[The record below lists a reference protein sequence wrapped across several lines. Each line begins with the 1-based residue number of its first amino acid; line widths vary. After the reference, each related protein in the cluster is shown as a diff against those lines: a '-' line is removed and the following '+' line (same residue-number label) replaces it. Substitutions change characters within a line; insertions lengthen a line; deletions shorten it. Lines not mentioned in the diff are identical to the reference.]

1 MKCKKCSANIPPNS
15 RFCLS
20 CGTAVSTST
29 LTTPTGTTP
38 SSFGAVVAQQNAKQN
53 RWLVIIAL
61 LLVAGGAG
69 AMLIKFTNDRALS
82 AAGKTGS
89 NGLVLAP
96 GQGAMSGLVQAPGEG
111 NKNGMVQAPGESKPN
126 KVTQAP
132 NDYAKDVD
140 DYLQFLKRIE
150 LSKQRLIREQVGDAL
165 AMLPMAQM
173 MRGTIEEGQLNQ
185 TMETFDK
192 KYSRISGD
200 WNSLTGEFQKR
211 TPPESCR
218 DLHGKYYMH
227 LSKMQQFVLE
237 TQESL
242 NTALKTITE
251 SMQGGNTNSVP
262 QDQISKLSD
271 LKGRAGPE
279 MDDSIRKADDALADV
294 CERFHLRKEF
304 DIKGD
309 SGSNGLLLH

>member
-1 MKCKKCSANIPPNS
+1 M
-15 RFCLS
+15 
-20 CGTAVSTST
+20 TAS
-29 LTTPTGTTP
+29 P
-38 SSFGAVVAQQNAKQN
+38 SPAGVAPSPFGAVVAKQNAKQG
-53 RWLVIIAL
+53 RWLLIVAL
-61 LLVAGGAG
+61 LLISGGAG
-69 AMLIKFTNDRALS
+69 AMLIKFANDRMLS
-82 AAGKTGS
+82 AAGKGAS

-111 NKNGMVQAPGESKPN
+111 NGNGMVQAPGQAVPN
-126 KVTQAP
+126 KITQAP
-132 NDYAKDVD
+132 TERSTDVD

-150 LSKQRLIREQVGDAL
+150 LSKQRLIREQLGDAL

-185 TMETFDK
+185 SIDTFEK
-192 KYSRISGD
+192 KYTKIAAE

-218 DLHGKYYMH
+218 DLHSKYYSH
-227 LSKMQQFVLE
+227 ISKMQQFVLE

-242 NTALKTITE
+242 NSALKSITD
-251 SMQGGNTNSVP
+251 SMQGSGNSVP
-262 QDQISKLSD
+262 QDQVSKLAD

-279 MDDSIRKADDALADV
+279 MDESIRKADDALADV
-294 CERFHLRKEF
+294 CERYHLRKEF

-309 SGSNGLLLH
+309 SSSNGLLLH